1 LFSFRRFE
9 FNDLDFGS
17 NTQVTSLKRRTDSF
31 LLHNLTG
38 RLVVIVRLF
47 YHIVNGVIYDPISF
61 PRNGF
66 LYMGFLVIL
75 LNEAVYKIKK

>member
-1 LFSFRRFE
+1 M
-9 FNDLDFGS
+9 
-17 NTQVTSLKRRTDSF
+17 
-31 LLHNLTG
+31 LHNLTG